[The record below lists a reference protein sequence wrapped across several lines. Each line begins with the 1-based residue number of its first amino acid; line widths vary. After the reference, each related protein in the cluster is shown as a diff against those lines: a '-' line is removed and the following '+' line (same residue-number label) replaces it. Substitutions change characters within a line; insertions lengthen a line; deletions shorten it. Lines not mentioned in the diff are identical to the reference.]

1 MLIAVLSFIALAL
14 LALAV
19 LTKMI
24 LVIGQMQSDCPETG
38 ATVRL
43 VAVTV
48 ATGFCAIGTGGVLL
62 IAAAL
67 PVLADVPVVSLLA
80 ALGLA
85 SLCLGLGFTHAVN
98 TLRLML
104 IRSADASAK
113 VETARQEP
121 VVPA

>member
-1 MLIAVLSFIALAL
+1 MLIPVFSFVGLSLIALA
-14 LALAV
+14 A

-24 LVIGQMQSDCPETG
+24 LVIGAMQSDCPENG

-48 ATGFCAIGTGGVLL
+48 ATGFCSIGAGGVLL

-67 PVLADVPVVSLLA
+67 PVLADAPIVSLLA
-80 ALGLA
+80 GLGLA

-104 IRSADASAK
+104 MHAANRRAQSGVPKEDAVA
-113 VETARQEP
+113 
-121 VVPA
+121 PA